1 MPANAVHAFNTATWS
16 LDNSFLVQLTNPGEP
31 YDAVCPFYLI
41 EHPEGVALVDTGIS
55 HDMLDDPENYGSGA
69 GFMEAFLP
77 AIDYD
82 ESMHPR
88 AHLAELGY
96 TPSDVDYVVMSHL
109 HSDHAGHLDTF
120 PDAEFVVQQSELRYC
135 WWPAP
140 VQEVFYLDGD
150 FSLLRSDHYDV
161 TVVEGEYDVFG
172 DGSVVTVPTPGHTP
186 GHQSV
191 QVELGSRTVLLG
203 IDVAHQQDGLDR
215 EHTASF
221 NHDLSQSLT
230 SMRELKA
237 RAKRE
242 DADLYV
248 THDNDHIEA
257 FEGGLR

>member
-1 MPANAVHAFNTATWS
+1 
-16 LDNSFLVQLTNPGEP
+16 
-31 YDAVCPFYLI
+31 
-41 EHPEGVALVDTGIS
+41 
-55 HDMLDDPENYGSGA
+55 
-69 GFMEAFLP
+69 
-77 AIDYD
+77 
-82 ESMHPR
+82 
-88 AHLAELGY
+88 
-96 TPSDVDYVVMSHL
+96 
-109 HSDHAGHLDTF
+109 
-120 PDAEFVVQQSELRYC
+120 
-135 WWPAP
+135 
-140 VQEVFYLDGD
+140 VFYLDGD
-150 FSLLRSDHYDV
+150 FSMLRSAHYDV

-191 QVELGSRTVLLG
+191 QVELGDRTVILG

-215 EHTASF
+215 EHCASF
-221 NHDLSQSLT
+221 NDDLGQSLT

>member
-1 MPANAVHAFNTATWS
+1 
-16 LDNSFLVQLTNPGEP
+16 
-31 YDAVCPFYLI
+31 
-41 EHPEGVALVDTGIS
+41 
-55 HDMLDDPENYGSGA
+55 
-69 GFMEAFLP
+69 
-77 AIDYD
+77 
-82 ESMHPR
+82 
-88 AHLAELGY
+88 
-96 TPSDVDYVVMSHL
+96 MSHL
-109 HSDHAGHLDTF
+109 HSDHAGHVNVF

-135 WWPAP
+135 WWPDP

-150 FSLLRSDHYDV
+150 FSVLRSADYDV

-191 QVELGSRTVLLG
+191 QVELGAGTVLLG

-221 NHDLSQSLT
+221 NHDLRRSLE

-237 RAKRE
+237 RAR
-242 DADLYV
+242 AANAAIYV

-257 FEGGLR
+257 FEGGMT